1 MVGGCCINC
10 SSDSTKGF
18 SSSNKSSNKLFNF
31 VTFLSCKTYF
41 AWYAKFSNGFLS
53 RNKTNLDNLYIILRF
68 YPFDNTTIANLIEN
82 FSTILCHWNN
92 YCLMFRVNRFKHVY
106 MYKIRLNKMCK
117 IQLFM
122 FDKTKDIN
130 KTKDLKGLLK
140 NCKH

>member
-1 MVGGCCINC
+1 
-10 SSDSTKGF
+10 
-18 SSSNKSSNKLFNF
+18 
-31 VTFLSCKTYF
+31 
-41 AWYAKFSNGFLS
+41 
-53 RNKTNLDNLYIILRF
+53 
-68 YPFDNTTIANLIEN
+68 
-82 FSTILCHWNN
+82 
-92 YCLMFRVNRFKHVY
+92 MFRVNRFKHVY